1 MVPHR
6 LIDTAVISKARPEA
20 GELRLYQVGD
30 RYVIQMGGARG
41 ELMGTRAHASEEA
54 LAQIACERI
63 AARPGASVLV
73 GGLGLGF
80 TLAAAL
86 RALGPDARVVVA
98 ELVPKVVEWNR
109 GPAGEKAG
117 HPLSDPRVEVREAD
131 VADVLRGSPGA
142 FDAVLLDVDN
152 GPTGAVQ
159 RENDRL
165 YGNAGI
171 AACHAALRPRGVLA
185 VWSAGPDEA
194 FVRRLG
200 KAGFTVEEQRVYAHG
215 KKGPRHTLWFAQRPV

>member
-1 MVPHR
+1 MIPHR
-6 LIDTAVISKARPEA
+6 LIDAALIDSGRPDA

-63 AARPGASVLV
+63 ATRPRASVLV

-86 RALGPDARVVVA
+86 RTLGPDARVVVA

-117 HPLSDPRVEVREAD
+117 HPVNDPRVEVREAD
-131 VADVLRGSPGA
+131 VAAVLRASPA
-142 FDAVLLDVDN
+142 AYDAILLDVDN

-171 AACHAALRPRGVLA
+171 TACHATLRSQGVLA

-194 FVRRLG
+194 YVRRLG
-200 KAGFTVEEQRVYAHG
+200 KAGFTVEERRVHAHG
-215 KKGPRHTLWFAQRPV
+215 KKGPRHTLWFAQRG

>member
-1 MVPHR
+1 MIPHR
-6 LIDTAVISKARPEA
+6 LIDAAMIDPGRPDA

-63 AARPGASVLV
+63 ATRPRASVLV

-86 RALGPDARVVVA
+86 RTLGPDARVVVA

-117 HPLSDPRVEVREAD
+117 HPVNDPRVEVREAD
-131 VADVLRGSPGA
+131 VAAVLRASPA
-142 FDAVLLDVDN
+142 AYDAILLDVDN

-165 YGNAGI
+165 YGIAGI
-171 AACHAALRPRGVLA
+171 TACHAALRSQGVLA

-215 KKGPRHTLWFAQRPV
+215 KKGPRHTLWFAQRSV

>member
-1 MVPHR
+1 MLPLR
-6 LIDTAVISKARPEA
+6 LIDTAPISPGKPEN

-63 AARPGASVLV
+63 ATRPRASVLV

-86 RALGPDARVVVA
+86 RALGPDARVVVS
-98 ELVPKVVEWNR
+98 ELVPAVVTWNR

-117 HPLSDPRVEVREAD
+117 HPLNDARVEVREAD
-131 VADVLRGSPGA
+131 VADVLRAAPASY
-142 FDAVLLDVDN
+142 DAILLDVDN

-171 AACHAALRPRGVLA
+171 AACHAALRPQGVLA

-200 KAGFTVEEQRVYAHG
+200 KAGFVVEERRVHAHG
-215 KKGPRHTLWFAQRPV
+215 KKGPRHTLWFAQRAV